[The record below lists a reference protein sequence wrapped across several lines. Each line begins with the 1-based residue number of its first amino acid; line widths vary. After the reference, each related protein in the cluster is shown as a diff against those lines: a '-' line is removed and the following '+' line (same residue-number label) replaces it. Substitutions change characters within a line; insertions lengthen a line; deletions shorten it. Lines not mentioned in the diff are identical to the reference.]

1 MLGLLDRGG
10 KLSKWAHAG
19 EPYFVFLVRASLG
32 ATFASAGYGKLT
44 HLERTIGFFRD
55 LGIPAPELQAPF
67 IGGLELV
74 GGVCIALGLLTR
86 LVSPLLA
93 GTMIVA
99 MLTAILPDVEGAL
112 DLLTRDESLYLFLF
126 AWLLTAGAGTV
137 SLDHWLARR
146 LPRLSWLARAQAAAP
161 IATSPAQAG

>member
-10 KLSKWAHAG
+10 KLSTWARAG

-32 ATFASAGYGKLT
+32 ATFAATGYGKLM

-74 GGVCIALGLLTR
+74 GGLCIALGLLTR
-86 LVSPLLA
+86 VVSLPLA
-93 GTMIVA
+93 GTMVVA
-99 MLTAILPDVEGAL
+99 ILTAILPDVDGAL
-112 DLLTRDESLYLFLF
+112 DLFTRDEALYLFLF
-126 AWLLTAGAGTV
+126 GWLLTAGPGTV
-137 SLDHWLARR
+137 SLDHWLGRR
-146 LPRLSWLARAQAAAP
+146 LPRLQWLASAQAGVP
-161 IATSPAQAG
+161 IDTSPAQAG